1 MMSTKI
7 IFSLRGCGMSLKKYY
22 WLKLKDDFFRD
33 PKIKKLRKIAGGDTY
48 TIILQKIMLLSI
60 REGGVIKFQGIEKS
74 LQEELALILDEDVT
88 NVDIALSFMNS
99 SGLIEPLS
107 NKEYLLPSVPTLI
120 GAESSSAE
128 RVRRF
133 REKQK
138 DLPALQCNIDVTSCN
153 KSVTT
158 EKRDKR
164 KEIDI
169 RGDNA
174 REEYL
179 LFRIAGEGIRNPM
192 AFKKTIVS
200 ELQNPDSD
208 ESNDFLDWKNLTN
221 IWPKPLNDLY
231 RDFCAFGYKNRKKC
245 KEIATDHVKDFGVYI
260 TPMMFE
266 IAFYESC
273 KIRKGKGVA

>member
-1 MMSTKI
+1 MS
-7 IFSLRGCGMSLKKYY
+7 SKKYY
-22 WLKLKDDFFRD
+22 WLKLKDDFFSD

-60 REGGVIKFQGIEKS
+60 RDGGVIKFQGIEKT
-74 LQEELALILDEDVT
+74 LQEELALILDEDVS
-88 NVDIALSFMNS
+88 NVEIALSFMNS
-99 SGLIEPLS
+99 TGLIEPLS
-107 NKEYLLPSVPTLI
+107 DKEFLLPSVPTLI
-120 GAESSSAE
+120 GTESSSAE

-138 DLPALQCNIDVTSCN
+138 DPLSLQCNTDVTSCN
-153 KSVTT
+153 KNVTT

-179 LFRIAGEGIRNPM
+179 LFRMEGEGIRNPI
-192 AFKKTIVS
+192 ALKKTIMS

-221 IWPKPLNDLY
+221 TWPKPLNDLY
-231 RDFCAFGYKNRKKC
+231 QDFSAFGCKNRKKC
-245 KEIATDHVKDFGVYI
+245 KEIATDYVKDFGINI

-273 KIRKGKGVA
+273 KIRHGKGVA